1 MSVNVDKYSQLP
13 TYDTF
18 NLFGNKK
25 VPFIILLIFVIL
37 IYIVLFSFLNNSPTS
52 SPSSMWIIILEI
64 ILVVTLI
71 IIISLNYDS
80 LHDINFSTE
89 IKNLFGGGT
98 PEVDITAHDV
108 SDNDHDEPV
117 HREPEQTKECTTTT
131 DTSGEVFHIPNN
143 TYTYDEA
150 KEMCETLDTRLAT
163 YDEVESAYNNGGNW
177 CSYGWSDE
185 QMALF
190 PTQKSVYNQLKKIK
204 GHAND
209 CGRPG
214 INGGYIGNKNAKFG
228 VNCYGKKPYITD
240 KDKYFM
246 DNYSFSPAILDSSY
260 NSITKDKTIQNL
272 LIASFNKSKWS
283 FQ

>member
-1 MSVNVDKYSQLP
+1 MAINVDKYSQLP

-25 VPFIILLIFVIL
+25 IPFIILLIFVIL
-37 IYIVLFSFLNNSPTS
+37 IYIVLFSFLNNNPNN
-52 SPSSMWIIILEI
+52 SPSSMWIIILEV

-71 IIISLNYDS
+71 IVIVLNYDTM
-80 LHDINFSTE
+80 HDINFSTE
-89 IKNLFGGGT
+89 IKNLFSGGN
-98 PEVDITAHDV
+98 PEVDVVAHDV
-108 SDNDHDEPV
+108 SDNEKQPKH
-117 HREPEQTKECTTTT
+117 EPEPEEQKDCPTTT
-131 DTSGEVFHIPNN
+131 DISGEVFHIPNN

-240 KDKYFM
+240 KNKYFM

-260 NSITKDKTIQNL
+260 NKITKDKTIQNL
-272 LIASFNKSKWS
+272 LISSFNKSKWS